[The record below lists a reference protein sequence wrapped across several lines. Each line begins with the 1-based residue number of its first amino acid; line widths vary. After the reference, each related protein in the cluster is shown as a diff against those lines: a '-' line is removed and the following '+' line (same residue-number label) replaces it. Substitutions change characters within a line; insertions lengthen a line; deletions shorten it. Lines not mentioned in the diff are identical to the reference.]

1 MYRSDTILYYY
12 PGFYTTHSLT
22 CPLHQI
28 IIQKLA
34 SPRNWAIQIFQV
46 IIVTVSWVIFKYKNV
61 NVIPA
66 SLEAFPL
73 ALHFH
78 LLKFIPSGSDFIYL
92 AFT

>member
-1 MYRSDTILYYY
+1 MSPTRV
-12 PGFYTTHSLT
+12 
-22 CPLHQI
+22 

-34 SPRNWAIQIFQV
+34 SPRNWPIQIFQG
-46 IIVTVSWVIFKYKNV
+46 IIVTVRWVIFKYKNV

-73 ALHFH
+73 ALLSH
-78 LLKFIPSGSDFIYL
+78 LFKFIPSGSDFIYL